1 MQDYYDLGALSS
13 TDLVDGIPLPE
24 VSAGAKIEGFIGR
37 HLTCVARISARVI
50 VRKLGARAL

>member
-1 MQDYYDLGALSS
+1 MRDYYDLRALSS
-13 TDLVDGIPLPE
+13 TEVDGIPLPE
-24 VSAGAKIEGFIGR
+24 VSAGAKIERFIRR